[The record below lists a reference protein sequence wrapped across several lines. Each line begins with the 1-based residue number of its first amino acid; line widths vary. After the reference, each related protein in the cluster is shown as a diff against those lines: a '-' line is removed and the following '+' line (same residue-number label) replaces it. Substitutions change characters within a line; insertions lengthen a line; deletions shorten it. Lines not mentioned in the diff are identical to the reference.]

1 MNQINDKILAV
12 TKEITDDLGFLLIDV
27 LERGD
32 SRNRIVEV
40 FIDSETA
47 VSTDDCAKVSRLL
60 DERIEEANLIQSK
73 YRLEVSSPGVSRPLI
88 FLPQYTKHIGRQFDL
103 KYSENEET
111 KRFKGK
117 LTKIDGSKLWFS
129 SGNNEVVV
137 DFEIIVKAKVLISF

>member
-1 MNQINDKILAV
+1 MLIEFNIVKFIILIRPVEGVFIYMNQINDKILAV

-111 KRFKGK
+111 KRFKGNSPK
-117 LTKIDGSKLWFS
+117 
-129 SGNNEVVV
+129 
-137 DFEIIVKAKVLISF
+137 